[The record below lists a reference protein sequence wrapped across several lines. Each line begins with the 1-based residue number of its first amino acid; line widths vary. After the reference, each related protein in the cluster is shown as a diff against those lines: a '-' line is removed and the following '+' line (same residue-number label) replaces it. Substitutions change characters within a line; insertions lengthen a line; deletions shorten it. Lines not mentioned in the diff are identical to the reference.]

1 MAKLTKSALKSIVKE
16 CLVEILSEGIG
27 ENTTKNITEGKI
39 NTKRTANRKRAIDI
53 ENMRLEQQRKKLD
66 QRKVENVVSSIT
78 DDPIMQSVLAD
89 TAKTTLQEQ
98 SRHDMRPGSQPAAG
112 MATEQSSA
120 GISLDGIF
128 NSAQNNWSHLAFAEK
143 KTN

>member
-16 CLVEILSEGIG
+16 CLVEILAEGIG
-27 ENTTKNITEGKI
+27 ETTARNITEGKTK
-39 NTKRTANRKRAIDI
+39 TKRTANRKQILEM
-53 ENMRLEQQRKKLD
+53 ENKRLEQQRKKLD
-66 QRKVENVVSSIT
+66 VKVENVVTSIT
-78 DDPIMQSVLAD
+78 DDPIMQSILAD

-98 SRHDMRPGSQPAAG
+98 SRHDTRPGSQIAPSLSPQ
-112 MATEQSSA
+112 ESSA

-128 NSAQNNWSHLAFAEK
+128 SSAQSNWSQLAFAEK

>member
-1 MAKLTKSALKSIVKE
+1 MAKLTKSALKSLVKE
-16 CLVEILSEGIG
+16 CLVEILAEGIG
-27 ENTTKNITEGKI
+27 QTTTKNIVEGKI
-39 NTKRTANRKRAIDI
+39 KTKRTASRQKVLEI
-53 ENMRLEQQRKKLD
+53 ENRRLEQQRKKLD
-66 QRKVENVVSSIT
+66 VKVENVVSSIT

-112 MATEQSSA
+112 IATEQTSA
-120 GISLDGIF
+120 GISLYGIF
-128 NSAQNNWSHLAFAEK
+128 NSAENNWSHLAFAEK

>member
-16 CLVEILSEGIG
+16 CLVEILAEGIG
-27 ENTTKNITEGKI
+27 ETNAKNITESRTS
-39 NTKRTANRKRAIDI
+39 TKRAASRKQAIEMENR
-53 ENMRLEQQRKKLD
+53 RLEHQRKKLD
-66 QRKVENVVSSIT
+66 VKVENVVSSIT

-112 MATEQSSA
+112 IATEQSSA

>member
-16 CLVEILSEGIG
+16 CLVEILAEGIG
-27 ENTTKNITEGKI
+27 ETTAKNISEGR
-39 NTKRTANRKRAIDI
+39 TKSKRLIDRNQALEVENR
-53 ENMRLEQQRKKLD
+53 RLEQQRKKLD
-66 QRKVENVVSSIT
+66 VKVENVVTSIT

-98 SRHDMRPGSQPAAG
+98 SRHDSRPGSQVPSSIG
-112 MATEQSSA
+112 PQETSA

-128 NSAQNNWSHLAFAEK
+128 NTAHSNWSHLAFAEK

>member
-16 CLVEILSEGIG
+16 CLVEILAEGIG
-27 ENTTKNITEGKI
+27 ENTARNITEGRTS
-39 NTKRTANRKRAIDI
+39 TKRAASRKQAIEMENR
-53 ENMRLEQQRKKLD
+53 RLEHQRKKLD
-66 QRKVENVVSSIT
+66 VKVENVVSSIT

-89 TAKTTLQEQ
+89 TAKNTLQEQ
-98 SRHDMRPGSQPAAG
+98 ARHDMRPGSQPAAG
-112 MATEQSSA
+112 IATEQSSA

>member
-16 CLVEILSEGIG
+16 CLVEILAEGIG
-27 ENTTKNITEGKI
+27 ENTARNITEGRTS
-39 NTKRTANRKRAIDI
+39 TKRAASRKRAIEM
-53 ENMRLEQQRKKLD
+53 ENRRLEHQRKKLD
-66 QRKVENVVSSIT
+66 VKVENVVSSIT